1 MPTLSGCALLLLP
14 GLSYTTF
21 KYSNIKASSTS
32 ISATVQNTGN
42 LTGSE
47 VAQMYL
53 GFPSESGEPPKQ
65 LKGFQKVLLA
75 PGGSTTVD
83 FPLDHRSTAI
93 WDASS
98 HGWKPVTGEFAVWP
112 AEGFCAQRLSQ
123 GSRIYYKPSDAT
135 QRMQLFG

>member
-1 MPTLSGCALLLLP
+1 
-14 GLSYTTF
+14 
-21 KYSNIKASSTS
+21 
-32 ISATVQNTGN
+32 
-42 LTGSE
+42 
-47 VAQMYL
+47 MYL

-98 HGWKPVTGEFAVWP
+98 HGWKPVTGEFAVWV
-112 AEGFCAQRLSQ
+112 GTS
-123 GSRIYYKPSDAT
+123 SRDLPLETK
-135 QRMQLFG
+135 LVV